1 MFFQKFKE
9 GDKVSYKGDSHF
21 ISEFGTRFI
30 VTRVEGRTAY
40 IKSIKRPN
48 WGEVRSVQ
56 ISALKKSFDEIV

>member
-1 MFFQKFKE
+1 MLFHKFKA

-30 VTRVEGRTAY
+30 ITRVEGRTAY

-48 WGEVRSVQ
+48 WGEVRSVPM
-56 ISALKKSFDEIV
+56 SALRKSVDETV